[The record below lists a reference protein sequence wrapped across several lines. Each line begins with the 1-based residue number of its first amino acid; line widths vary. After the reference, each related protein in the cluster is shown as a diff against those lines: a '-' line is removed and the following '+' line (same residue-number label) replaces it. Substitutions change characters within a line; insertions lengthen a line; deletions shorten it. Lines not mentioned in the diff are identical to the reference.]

1 MRNAIHS
8 LLLVVTL
15 CLVILAANTPAAGQR
30 KQQPAPSPTPEK
42 QEQDKIII
50 PIRRVRLPISVLD
63 KKGQPVAGLTKNDFL
78 ILEDK
83 QPQQIED
90 FADERSESLP
100 LYIGVLM
107 DTSPSTAGKLKFEQ
121 ESAKDFMYTMVRL
134 RKDFIA
140 FATFDHEIKLR
151 QDFTNKLDLLDR
163 AVDKAKELGKQTAL
177 YDAIWQ
183 FCDEKM
189 RSAPG
194 RRVLLVITDGDDTY
208 SRATLRDAID
218 IAQRTETVIF
228 AISTKAG
235 FSGAVPGVEAG
246 QVSDSGDK
254 DLQRLC
260 EETGGRAFFT
270 GDRLAL
276 EKSLTTAA
284 KEMHAQYFI
293 TYRPTNDRYDGQYRR
308 IEVKLANNRDGLK
321 VRTRRG
327 YTAVADNVATVPR

>member
-107 DTSPSTAGKLKFEQ
+107 DTSPSTAAKLKFEQ

>member
-15 CLVILAANTPAAGQR
+15 CLGMLASDTPAAGQR

-63 KKGQPVAGLTKNDFL
+63 KKGHPVAGLTKNDFL

-90 FADERSESLP
+90 FADEGSESLP